1 MEGLI
6 DPQVL
11 ASVVRASVPLL
22 LAALGGMVCERAGI
36 FQISLEGMM
45 LVGAFAAV
53 AGSFFGT
60 AATGVLAAIAAGMAL
75 SVILAFGVVSRQG
88 NPIVIGIA
96 LNLLAVGLTA
106 FLLGQVFGVRGV
118 FRDPAID
125 GFATWIVPGL
135 VDIPVIGEAMFAQSL
150 LGYAAFL
157 AVPVVWWALYRTPL
171 GLRLRGVGELP
182 DAALT
187 LGVSPTRYQ
196 YGAVLFSGAAAGLA
210 GAQLALANVV
220 QFADGMSAGR
230 GWIAVVAVMLGRAH
244 PVGVFGAVLLFGAAE
259 AIGFRL
265 QGVGMAA
272 QVTDALPYV
281 VTLVALFLARK
292 RFTKLLNIEV
302 KV

>member
-1 MEGLI
+1 MEGLV
-6 DPQVL
+6 DAQL
-11 ASVVRASVPLL
+11 LDSVVRASVPLL

-45 LVGAFAAV
+45 LVGAFGAV
-53 AGSFFGT
+53 VGSFYGDAF
-60 AATGVLAAIAAGMAL
+60 TGVLVAMAAGMAL
-75 SVILAFGVVSRQG
+75 SLILAFGVVTRKG

-106 FLLGQVFGVRGV
+106 FLLGQIFGLRGV

-135 VDIPVIGEAMFAQSL
+135 VDLPVVGRAFFGQSL
-150 LGYAAFL
+150 LGYIAFL
-157 AVPVVWWALYRTPL
+157 AVPLAWWVLYHTPL

-182 DAALT
+182 EAALT
-187 LGVSPTRYQ
+187 LGVSPAYYQ

-210 GAQLALANVV
+210 GAQLALGNVV

-244 PVGVFGAVLLFGAAE
+244 PVGVFGAVVLFGTAE
-259 AIGFRL
+259 AFGFRL
-265 QGVGMAA
+265 QGVGLPA

-281 VTLVALFLARK
+281 VTLFALFLARK